1 MKVYLVNMDR
11 STDRLEIMQ
20 RRLLSLGLEYERVSA
35 VDGSKLSMEDKKCV
49 VSPNWRYPYSL
60 TPGEVG
66 CFLSH
71 KKCWQNLIDSDEPW
85 ALVLEDDS
93 VFHPKAKDYFQST
106 EWIPNGVQLIQ
117 FSYTKDSTF
126 SDKTVILP
134 NGSHL
139 VRVKQSSPCGTYA
152 YLISR
157 EAAKRALE
165 LSNKVEGPIDNFM
178 FGMFFDF
185 PKEISNWRLQECVV
199 KVVDDVE
206 PTITGRGPSNKTT
219 NLYKVHPFRLLE
231 KLRICCARLRM
242 RKVEQQWA
250 DEDTSNW

>member
-11 STDRLEIMQ
+11 SKDRLEIMQ
-20 RRLLSLGLEYERVSA
+20 RRLSSLGLEYERVSA
-35 VDGSKLSMEDKKCV
+35 VDGSKLSEEEKKCV
-49 VSPNWRYPYSL
+49 VSPNWRYPYTL

-71 KKCWQNLIDSDEPW
+71 KKCWRKLVDSKESW

-93 VFHPKAKDYFQST
+93 VFHSKANEYFQST
-106 EWIPNGVQLIQ
+106 EWIPEGVQLIQ
-117 FSYTKDSTF
+117 FSFAKDTTF
-126 SDKTVILP
+126 SDKSVVLP

-139 VRVKQSSPCGTYA
+139 VRVKHSSPCGTYA

-157 EAAKRALE
+157 EAAEKALE
-165 LSNKVEGPIDNFM
+165 LSDIAEGPIDNFM

-199 KVVDDVE
+199 KVIDDVA
-206 PTITGRGPSNKTT
+206 PTISGRGRQNKT
-219 NLYKVHPFRLLE
+219 NNIYKIHPLRLLE
-231 KLRICCARLRM
+231 KIKISIGRLGM
-242 RKVEQQWA
+242 KKVLQHWA
-250 DEDTSNW
+250 DK

>member
-20 RRLLSLGLEYERVSA
+20 RRLSSLGLEYERVSA
-35 VDGSKLSMEDKKCV
+35 VDGSKLSTEDKKFV

-71 KKCWQNLIDSDEPW
+71 KKCWQNLIDSGEPW

-93 VFHPKAKDYFQST
+93 VFHPNAKDYFQST
-106 EWIPNGVQLIQ
+106 EWIPDGVQLIQ

-139 VRVKQSSPCGTYA
+139 VRVKHSSPCGTYA

-165 LSNKVEGPIDNFM
+165 LSNQVEGPIDNFM

-199 KVVDDVE
+199 KVIDDVA
-206 PTITGRGPSNKTT
+206 PTISGRGRQNKTH
-219 NLYKVHPFRLLE
+219 NCYKIHP
-231 KLRICCARLRM
+231 LRM
-242 RKVEQQWA
+242 AEKIRISFGRLFLNKVVQRWQ
-250 DEDTSNW
+250 D